1 MRWLFSKVKPTTAH
15 GRNYARFGNTS
26 LKRELAT
33 HHVPLTGKLA
43 GRRVDVYR
51 VEHDKCPD
59 CGFLAP
65 TPEGLAKIKRC
76 TQIGIKLF
84 RESLRWAP
92 CQPVFTN
99 MSCRSAA
106 YHPEPVT

>member
-1 MRWLFSKVKPTTAH
+1 MRWLFSKVKPTAAH
-15 GRNYARFGNTS
+15 GRTCARCGSTS
-26 LKRELAT
+26 LKRKLAT

-51 VEHDKCPD
+51 VEHDKCRD

-76 TQIGIKLF
+76 TKVGIKLF
-84 RESLRWAP
+84 RESLR
-92 CQPVFTN
+92 
-99 MSCRSAA
+99 
-106 YHPEPVT
+106 